1 MKKIL
6 VICLSVFLLVGCSLN
21 KNTPT
26 KKVEELFKKYQNLDN
41 AVLDDL
47 ELVVEGTTLTT
58 DYQKTTYTNIMKMQ
72 YSDLKYTIE
81 DETVNGD
88 EATVKAKITVYDFY
102 KTQKDAESYKSTHE
116 SEFLTNDSYDNDK
129 FMDYKLKSMQNTTD
143 RVEYTIEINLTK
155 EDGSWKVSPLDKTTL
170 EKIHGTYNYE
180 QE

>member
-88 EATVKAKITVYDFY
+88 DATVKAKITVYDFY
-102 KTQKDAESYKSTHE
+102 KAQKDAEKYKRDGILELKEESYKIKQE
-116 SEFLTNDSYDNDK
+116 
-129 FMDYKLKSMQNTTD
+129 TD
-143 RVEYTIEINLTK
+143 AEIK
-155 EDGSWKVSPLDKTTL
+155 EKKK
-170 EKIHGTYNYE
+170 E
-180 QE
+180 

>member
-58 DYQKTTYTNIMKMQ
+58 DYQKNIIREMF
-72 YSDLKYTIE
+72 D
-81 DETVNGD
+81 N
-88 EATVKAKITVYDFY
+88 AKI
-102 KTQKDAESYKSTHE
+102 
-116 SEFLTNDSYDNDK
+116 LN
-129 FMDYKLKSMQNTTD
+129 
-143 RVEYTIEINLTK
+143 INLSKGFVINQT
-155 EDGSWKVSPLDKTTL
+155 
-170 EKIHGTYNYE
+170 
-180 QE
+180 

>member
-72 YSDLKYTIE
+72 YSDLKYAIE
-81 DETVNGD
+81 DETVM
-88 EATVKAKITVYDFY
+88 VMM
-102 KTQKDAESYKSTHE
+102 QR
-116 SEFLTNDSYDNDK
+116 L
-129 FMDYKLKSMQNTTD
+129 KLKLLCTISIKHKKMLKVI
-143 RVEYTIEINLTK
+143 RVLM
-155 EDGSWKVSPLDKTTL
+155 KV
-170 EKIHGTYNYE
+170 NF
-180 QE
+180 